1 MQCAATEPGGCWG
14 APSLRTVTPRGRA
27 SLLHAHL
34 RAPRETFPLPPA
46 EDEPI
51 APLLSEHQCHL
62 EFPLW
67 AATWKVSLRS
77 PPCTAMAPLSTVQD
91 AVLEEGAAS
100 RAAPQGCHHT
110 YGICPF
116 SALCIPGMVCDDA
129 PPEWWVWVHP
139 RPHTA
144 PPRMELVMLHP
155 ATLLF
160 FRPHRFQPQSHLS
173 TLSKPVAD
181 QIPHLHHLKKS
192 QSCSFSISK
201 Y

>member
-77 PPCTAMAPLSTVQD
+77 PPCTAKAPLSTGCRMQCWRKEQP
-91 AVLEEGAAS
+91 AEQHHKAAITPTGFALS
-100 RAAPQGCHHT
+100 QPCASLAWCVMMHHRSGGCGCT
-110 YGICPF
+110 
-116 SALCIPGMVCDDA
+116 PGPTQL
-129 PPEWWVWVHP
+129 PPGWSWSCCTQQH
-139 RPHTA
+139 
-144 PPRMELVMLHP
+144 
-155 ATLLF
+155 
-160 FRPHRFQPQSHLS
+160 
-173 TLSKPVAD
+173 
-181 QIPHLHHLKKS
+181 
-192 QSCSFSISK
+192 CSFSDPTGFNPKAILAHSPSQLQTRSPICTI
-201 Y
+201 